1 MYVEAQEELR
11 LGLPATDLAAKKR
24 NEEFADNT

>member
-1 MYVEAQEELR
+1 VYVEAQEELR

-24 NEEFADNT
+24 NEERANNS